1 MRGIAFRIVRIK
13 QRYPLFSH
21 AQQQPFVKITHHIKA
36 SIPTKGK
43 LSFQP
48 EIPTRKAGI
57 CGQKTPCADLAD
69 QAQNKPEQHQQGYQN
84 SNSLKIGSPGE
95 CSASPFQ
102 GQMRN
107 PGFGMQRGLRPL
119 RLDSGRRNQRSPLF
133 PDLSSAP
140 RRHFAVHVQP
150 SCLTRSMGLM
160 ISVNRTPNF
169 SLMTTASPRATS
181 LPLT

>member
-95 CSASPFQ
+95 CSASEDSARCASTAGVVIKGVPSS
-102 GQMRN
+102 RIS
-107 PGFGMQRGLRPL
+107 PPL
-119 RLDSGRRNQRSPLF
+119 LGGISLFMFSPV
-133 PDLSSAP
+133 A
-140 RRHFAVHVQP
+140 
-150 SCLTRSMGLM
+150 
-160 ISVNRTPNF
+160 
-169 SLMTTASPRATS
+169 
-181 LPLT
+181 